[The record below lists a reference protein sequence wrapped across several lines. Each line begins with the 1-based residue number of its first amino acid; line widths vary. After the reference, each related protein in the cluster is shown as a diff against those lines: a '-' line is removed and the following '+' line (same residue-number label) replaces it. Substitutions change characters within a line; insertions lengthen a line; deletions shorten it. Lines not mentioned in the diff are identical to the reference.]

1 MFYRRGL
8 KDVLLYLKGTLT
20 LLQYVLKMSK
30 RCLIGDDL
38 QMSYQK
44 MPYRCLTGDISDI
57 SFRCFIDVLS
67 IFYLI
72 YLK

>member
-8 KDVLLYLKGTLT
+8 KNVLLYLKGTLT
-20 LLQYVLKMSK
+20 LLQDVLKMSRK
-30 RCLIGDDL
+30 CLVGDDL